1 MASIWLD
8 IVRLQQLAVWV
19 LQIKRIV
26 VSSIN
31 FILHLINVLL
41 TSSLD

>member
-1 MASIWLD
+1 MASVWLD

-19 LQIKRIV
+19 SQIKRIV

-31 FILHLINVLL
+31 FILHLINMLL